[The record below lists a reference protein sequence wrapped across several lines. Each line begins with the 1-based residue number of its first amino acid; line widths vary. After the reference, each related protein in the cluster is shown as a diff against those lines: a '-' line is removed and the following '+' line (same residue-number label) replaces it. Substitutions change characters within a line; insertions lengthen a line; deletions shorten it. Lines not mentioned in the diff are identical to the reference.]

1 MPLSNQKEL
10 FTSSRN
16 ILAEADPRDGDG
28 DGRTK
33 PGDDDDNIGC
43 GCNSSKKIKSPKQYK

>member
-28 DGRTK
+28 RTK
-33 PGDDDDNIGC
+33 PGEEDDNIDC
-43 GCNSSKKIKSPKQYK
+43 GCNSSKKIKSPKQ

>member
-33 PGDDDDNIGC
+33 PGDDDDNIGG